1 MPPDHTLCDLGLV
14 TWLLQVSVCDGVL
27 PVFFISCI
35 NCLQRRLPNAH
46 HSGTHIRKKGL
57 LPGYKEAQRPT
68 AHPRSHRF
76 MFPTVLKRKALIRAP
91 SELFVTPLP
100 KHLYLRL
107 VGGGPGR
114 TGVGRG
120 RSGMQKRGRSSS
132 LSAGPCCAVRGVW
145 TQSLLFHPARRMP
158 SRPLVHG
165 EGDEMAHQD
174 GNAGPRPSLL
184 SGCQPPRPSHAPF
197 QGHFSS
203 PLDLPLCHSQP
214 PEPQAGAPS
223 LPGADPRPTDPSP
236 GPDGQA
242 GIAQL
247 SALSAELG

>member
-1 MPPDHTLCDLGLV
+1 MTPLLKQEDLGLGAWGDASEGASAPPPAPPPAPARLLEPHLGLLQPHPALTWGLLPGGWNRGGVPPDHTLCDLGLV

-46 HSGTHIRKKGL
+46 HSGTHIRKQGL

-120 RSGMQKRGRSSS
+120 GG
-132 LSAGPCCAVRGVW
+132 G
-145 TQSLLFHPARRMP
+145 
-158 SRPLVHG
+158 
-165 EGDEMAHQD
+165 
-174 GNAGPRPSLL
+174 
-184 SGCQPPRPSHAPF
+184 
-197 QGHFSS
+197 
-203 PLDLPLCHSQP
+203 
-214 PEPQAGAPS
+214 
-223 LPGADPRPTDPSP
+223 
-236 GPDGQA
+236 
-242 GIAQL
+242 
-247 SALSAELG
+247 